1 MLKIRPMGPNIGGE
15 ITGVDVKNLDDS
27 GFVPIY
33 KSWLKYG
40 VTVVRN
46 QELEIADFIRYSQR
60 YGPVLKH
67 PSQTTRHP
75 DHPEITML
83 GINKFDP
90 SGNLIKAIY
99 GRGAGGFHT
108 DGAYEEVPYKATQLY
123 ALAIPSSG
131 GDTHFSS
138 MYMTYD
144 ALPARLKIL
153 LEGRKAAYTFS
164 KQGAMQALNEK
175 GIERPLMLHL
185 MMPTHPETG
194 RRSVYFD
201 PLKIRYVEGL
211 EKHQSDDVIAELK
224 EIMIQ
229 PGAGYSHK
237 WQVGDIVIWDNRCL
251 VHKAAGDYPP
261 EEERIHWRVSIEQ
274 TVTKT

>member
-83 GINKFDP
+83 GIKKFDS

-164 KQGAMQALNEK
+164 KR
-175 GIERPLMLHL
+175 ER
-185 MMPTHPETG
+185 
-194 RRSVYFD
+194 D
-201 PLKIRYVEGL
+201 
-211 EKHQSDDVIAELK
+211 
-224 EIMIQ
+224 
-229 PGAGYSHK
+229 
-237 WQVGDIVIWDNRCL
+237 
-251 VHKAAGDYPP
+251 
-261 EEERIHWRVSIEQ
+261 
-274 TVTKT
+274 